1 MPVVK
6 EELGRRLKA
15 ARESA
20 RMTQQQV
27 ATELKLNRTAVT
39 QLESGDRAVSSTEL
53 AQLAYLYGRDMAEF
67 FASEFSDKDALAALF
82 RAEPSMAE
90 REDIAKTLRDCVAIA
105 REQTNL
111 EELLEIDRAW
121 AVANYACTTPTR
133 KGDAI
138 RQGERVAEEERQR
151 LGLGTAPI
159 ENLPEL
165 LESDGIRTR
174 QISLAEEVSGF
185 TMNDPKVG
193 PFIVINAAHKAARKR
208 YSLAHEYAHVLMD
221 KQLLGV
227 VSRQSQHAELL
238 EMRANSFAANF
249 LMPEKGVRQFLAS
262 LGKERVTR
270 TQAQIFD
277 GESSVNVDVRSA
289 PNRAIQLYDVVQLA
303 SHFGVSRPAVL
314 YRLLNLGIITSNE
327 QTSLAQQNELAGRQY
342 ARLMGV
348 NEDPLDM
355 VHLDSNHR
363 FVGLALEAL
372 RREEIS
378 DGKFKQL
385 ARMVGIAPD
394 ELEALALKET

>member
-1 MPVVK
+1 
-6 EELGRRLKA
+6 
-15 ARESA
+15 
-20 RMTQQQV
+20 
-27 ATELKLNRTAVT
+27 
-39 QLESGDRAVSSTEL
+39 
-53 AQLAYLYGRDMAEF
+53 
-67 FASEFSDKDALAALF
+67 
-82 RAEPSMAE
+82 
-90 REDIAKTLRDCVAIA
+90 
-105 REQTNL
+105 
-111 EELLEIDRAW
+111 
-121 AVANYACTTPTR
+121 
-133 KGDAI
+133 
-138 RQGERVAEEERQR
+138 
-151 LGLGTAPI
+151 
-159 ENLPEL
+159 
-165 LESDGIRTR
+165 
-174 QISLAEEVSGF
+174 
-185 TMNDPKVG
+185 
-193 PFIVINAAHKAARKR
+193 
-208 YSLAHEYAHVLMD
+208 
-221 KQLLGV
+221 LLGV

-327 QTSLAQQNELAGRQY
+327 QASLDQQNELAGRRY
-342 ARLMGV
+342 AHLMGL
-348 NEDPLDM
+348 NEDPQDM